1 MLERTQYTLVRNKP
15 KGQPVNLDADLDF
28 EEAPKSSLP
37 PPLVPTDVRQSPA
50 PSPTP
55 PIPIQRHAS
64 PPAISTQS
72 PHGAVAED
80 KADTSDLLGDSNN
93 VTCLEDYLSLSSLSA
108 RGPDDISILSFNN
121 DSLSASSALAPNSNF
136 PPSPVALLQSAEA
149 AYRGFTAQANQ
160 IMSISCDNS
169 GDMSNPLPHP
179 KLVETCPETEEE
191 SVDSTAS
198 SSPLVSAATSVSTS
212 LPTTP
217 VSPPAADNL
226 VVSDQGQE
234 KPTIMRKR
242 SLLV

>member
-80 KADTSDLLGDSNN
+80 KTDTSDLLGDSNN
-93 VTCLEDYLSLSSLSA
+93 VTCLEDYLSLSLLSA

-121 DSLSASSALAPNSNF
+121 DSLSVSSALAPNSNF

-212 LPTTP
+212 PPMTP
-217 VSPPAADNL
+217 VSPTAAHNL

-234 KPTIMRKR
+234 KPTN
-242 SLLV
+242 SNE